1 MRLIGE
7 KDSVP
12 FEKIIDY
19 HICTEEDF
27 IKFPEQAK
35 GVSKNLTQE
44 RELFC
49 IDQDYLK
56 NELRL
61 YG

>member
-12 FEKIIDY
+12 FEKILDY

-35 GVSKNLTQE
+35 GVSENFT
-44 RELFC
+44 
-49 IDQDYLK
+49 
-56 NELRL
+56 
-61 YG
+61 